1 MSLPVKLI
9 LKDENVK
16 IPEYKTKGSAGFDLA
31 YHGTDTIYIAPK
43 ERKLVPTGL
52 YMAIEEG
59 FELQIRPRSGVS
71 LNTDLVILNSPG
83 TIDSDYRGEI
93 CIIVGN
99 RGSQGNI
106 VINPGD
112 RIAQGVFNKIEQATW
127 DVVTTLDETDR
138 GANGFGHTGIK

>member
-52 YMAIEEG
+52 YMAIEPG

-99 RGSQGNI
+99 RSSQGNI

-112 RIAQGVFNKIEQATW
+112 RIAQGVFSKIEQATW

>member
-52 YMAIEEG
+52 YMAIEPG

-99 RGSQGNI
+99 RSSQGNI